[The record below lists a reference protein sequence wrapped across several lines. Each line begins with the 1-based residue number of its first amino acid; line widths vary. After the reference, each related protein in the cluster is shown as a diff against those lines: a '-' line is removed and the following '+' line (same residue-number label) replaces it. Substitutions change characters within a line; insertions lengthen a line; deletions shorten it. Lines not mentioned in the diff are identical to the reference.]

1 MFSCIFYISDLY
13 KTEKMFNRMISD
25 SFSLRYVPDQYKTE
39 KMYDKAA
46 ADDCL
51 ATLTFVSNWFVRNKI
66 MIKKVFT
73 ASHAAENVLS
83 FDEDFGNVAYNCNEW
98 VFLI

>member
-1 MFSCIFYISDLY
+1 MC
-13 KTEKMFNRMISD
+13 NRMISD
-25 SFSLRYVPDQYKTE
+25 SFSLRYLPDQYKTE
-39 KMYDKAA
+39 KMCDKA

-51 ATLTFVSNWFVRNKI
+51 AALKFVPNWFVRNKI

-73 ASHAAENVLS
+73 ASHAAENALS
-83 FDEDFGNVAYNCNEW
+83 FDEDFGNVVYNCNEW